1 MFCEKHLFDSLFSRL
16 SFIQALLGNRGPS
29 CKGYKM
35 RVFNI
40 CQRIKHETISPAG
53 LLQPLAIPHTPW
65 TSVIMDFV
73 EGLPK
78 SQKHDVMLVVVDR
91 LTKFVHFIPFVPSL
105 YSSQCCYF
113 IHATHIQIT

>member
-1 MFCEKHLFDSLFSRL
+1 MKNTLLIHYFLGFFLFKHYWGTGA
-16 SFIQALLGNRGPS
+16 QVVRGTK
-29 CKGYKM
+29 CG
-35 RVFNI
+35 VFNI
-40 CQRIKHETISPAG
+40 CQRIKHETISRAG
-53 LLQPLAIPHTPW
+53 LLQPLVIPHTPW
-65 TSVIMDFV
+65 TSVSMDFV

-105 YSSQCCYF
+105 YSSQRCYF